1 MAFVFG
7 LLPAPPKAPCYRFPV
22 PEIRDLTIF
31 EMPAH
36 GGSQTAANRTR
47 MDIDTIVMH
56 TSEGKQSP
64 AYGPAHWFAD
74 KRAPASAHYSVYA
87 DGRIYRSVPD
97 RDIAW
102 HAGNSAVNRRSL
114 GIEIQAKGDEANWT
128 EVQLFQAARLVAAL
142 SKTYQIPID
151 RQHIVGHVEVS
162 GPGGHTDPGPH
173 WPWDRFLG
181 LVKQVSKGTVSEAAA
196 AAKIAPLGIPV
207 WGWAL
212 GLGTIALIAFAR
224 LGRRDNIW

>member
-1 MAFVFG
+1 MSEITVFE
-7 LLPAPPKAPCYRFPV
+7 L
-22 PEIRDLTIF
+22 
-31 EMPAH
+31 PAH

-64 AYGPAHWFAD
+64 TYGPAHWFAD
-74 KRAPASAHYSVYA
+74 ERAPASAHYSVYA
-87 DGRIYRSVPD
+87 DGRIYRSVAD

-102 HAGNSAVNRRSL
+102 HAGNSAVNKRSL
-114 GIEIQAKGDEANWT
+114 GIEIQAKGAEANWT
-128 EVQLFQAARLVAAL
+128 EVQLLQAARLVAAL
-142 SKTYQIPID
+142 AQEYQIPID

-173 WPWDRFLG
+173 WPWDRFLTM
-181 LVKQVSKGTVSEAAA
+181 VKDVSKGAVAEATTAL
-196 AAKIAPLGIPV
+196 KIAPLGIPV

-212 GLGTIALIAFAR
+212 GLGSLALITL
-224 LGRRDNIW
+224 LGTTRRRGYEDDW